1 MRRKRAGASRRI
13 TDKEIVP
20 SRVVD
25 AVMDDAA
32 GGVALFLGTV
42 RNQGEAGKV
51 EELEYES
58 YVELA
63 EKRLLEIE
71 EEVLRRWPVKKIKIL
86 HRVGRLRLGEVS
98 VAVALSTPHR
108 AEAFEAC
115 KYAIDRIKRDVPIWK
130 RERLAGGK
138 HVWVAGQ
145 VMGGRP

>member
-1 MRRKRAGASRRI
+1 MRRKRGAASGRI

-20 SRVVD
+20 SRVVE
-25 AVMDDAA
+25 AVMDESA

-42 RNQGEAGKV
+42 RDHSEAGKV
-51 EELEYES
+51 EALEYES

-71 EEVLRRWPVKKIKIL
+71 EEALRRWPVKKIKIL
-86 HRVGRLRLGEVS
+86 HRVGKLRLGDVS
-98 VAVALSTPHR
+98 VAVAVSTPHR

-115 KYAIDRIKRDVPIWK
+115 RYAIDRIKRDVPIWK

-138 HVWVAGQ
+138 QVWVAGQ
-145 VMGGRP
+145 IMGG

>member
-1 MRRKRAGASRRI
+1 MIRRKRGAASGRI

-25 AVMDDAA
+25 AVMDESA

-42 RNQGEAGKV
+42 RDHSEAGKV
-51 EELEYES
+51 EALEYES

-63 EKRLLEIE
+63 EKKLLEIE
-71 EEVLRRWPVKKIKIL
+71 EEALRRWPVKKIKIL
-86 HRVGRLRLGEVS
+86 HRVGKLRLGEVS
-98 VAVALSTPHR
+98 VAVAISTPHR

-115 KYAIDRIKRDVPIWK
+115 RYAIDRIKRDVPIWK

-138 HVWVAGQ
+138 QVWIAGQ
-145 VMGGRP
+145 IMSG